1 MCSELATL
9 QHIQMLLLIG
19 IVGIDVGVG
28 GVVHVYGLALP
39 HIFVLVDTHPLHSVD
54 RGVSSDGTTHYIQ

>member
-1 MCSELATL
+1 
-9 QHIQMLLLIG
+9 MLLLIG

-28 GVVHVYGLALP
+28 GVVHVDGLALP
-39 HIFVLVDTHPLHSVD
+39 HILVLVDTHPLHSVD